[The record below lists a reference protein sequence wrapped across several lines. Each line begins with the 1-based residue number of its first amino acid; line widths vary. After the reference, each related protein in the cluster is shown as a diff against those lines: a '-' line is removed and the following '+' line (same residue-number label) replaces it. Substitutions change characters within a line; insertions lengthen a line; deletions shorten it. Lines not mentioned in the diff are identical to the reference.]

1 MMESK
6 LSQSRWT
13 ALFWIFPVLFL
24 IDDVLG
30 LSGRLS
36 ARV

>member
-13 ALFWIFPVLFL
+13 ALFWIFPVLFPGFFR
-24 IDDVLG
+24 DGSEDAVPDG
-30 LSGRLS
+30 
-36 ARV
+36 